1 MKAIVCE
8 MCNSNDVIK
17 QDGLYVCQCC
27 GTKYSPEE
35 AKKLLVELSGT
46 VDVSGSTVK
55 IDHSGLADNYL
66 LLARRAAE
74 EGNDEK
80 AAKYY
85 ELLAVNRPNSW
96 EANFYSVYHQAC
108 MCEADQIADAAY
120 KVANSI
126 PNTLRLIRSEVPEAD
141 QKEAYTE
148 VAENVS
154 TLREELYRQAAEHYL
169 GSASWDNA
177 ESAFAETRFYLYRM
191 ETELASALWEEFG
204 ARELAME
211 HLRLCD
217 TEQSNM
223 SWESLHRLM
232 EKIAPEEAEEAAETH
247 QSEQRSKRLR
257 KLAGAVIPLA
267 LGIILFF
274 VGTQVDPP
282 LRGILEVL
290 GVVSGVGGL
299 VWAVSQAVNKVF

>member
-96 EANFYSVYHQAC
+96 EANFYSVYHQAS
-108 MCEADQIADAAY
+108 MCGVDQIADAAY
-120 KVANSI
+120 KVANTI
-126 PNTLRLIRSEVPEAD
+126 PSTMDLIRSQVPETE
-141 QKEAYTE
+141 QKEAYSE
-148 VAENVS
+148 VAEKV
-154 TLREELYRQAAEHYL
+154 TELREELYRQAARQYL
-169 GSASWDNA
+169 NTSGDAADSAY
-177 ESAFAETRFYLYRM
+177 AETRFYLYRM

-204 ARELAME
+204 DRELAME
-211 HLRLCD
+211 HLKLCD
-217 TEQSNM
+217 TEQANM

-232 EKIAPEEAEEAAETH
+232 EEIDPERAEEAAEIH
-247 QSEQRSKRLR
+247 QSERRSKLIR
-257 KLAGAVIPLA
+257 KLIGLLIPLA
-267 LGIILFF
+267 FGILFF
-274 VGTQVDPP
+274 LIGAHAEPP
-282 LRGILEVL
+282 LRGILEAL
-290 GVVSGVGGL
+290 GVVSV
-299 VWAVSQAVNKVF
+299 VAAAVLAISQAISKAF

>member
-8 MCNSNDVIK
+8 MCSSNDVVK

-35 AKKLLVELSGT
+35 AKKLLVEFSGT

-80 AAKYY
+80 AAKYF

-108 MCEADQIADAAY
+108 LCRPDQIADAAY
-120 KVANSI
+120 KVANSLQS
-126 PNTLRLIRSEVPEAD
+126 TMRLIRAEVPAAEQREAF
-141 QKEAYTE
+141 TE
-148 VAENVS
+148 VAEKVS
-154 TLREELYRQAAEHYL
+154 ELREELYRQAAQHYL
-169 GSASWDNA
+169 NTSDRNA
-177 ESAFAETRFYLYRM
+177 ENAYAETRFYLYRM
-191 ETELASALWEEFG
+191 ETELASALWGEFQD
-204 ARELAME
+204 RELAME
-211 HLRLCD
+211 HLELCN
-217 TEQSNM
+217 TEQANM

-232 EKIAPEEAEEAAETH
+232 AEIDPERAEEAAAAH
-247 QSEQRSKRLR
+247 QSERRSKLLR
-257 KLAGAVIPLA
+257 KIAGAVIPLT

-274 VGTQVDPP
+274 IGTRVDPP
-282 LRGILEVL
+282 LRGTLEVL
-290 GVVSGVGGL
+290 GVVSIV
-299 VWAVSQAVNKVF
+299 VSFVITVTRAVKL

>member
-8 MCNSNDVIK
+8 MCNSNDVVK

-96 EANFYSVYHQAC
+96 EANFYSVYHQAS
-108 MCEADQIADAAY
+108 MCRPDQIADAAY
-120 KVANSI
+120 KVAN
-126 PNTLRLIRSEVPEAD
+126 TLPSTMSLIRSEVPEAE

-148 VAENVS
+148 VAEKI
-154 TLREELYRQAAEHYL
+154 TELREELYRLAAKQYL
-169 GSASWDNA
+169 DTTGNDGDSAY
-177 ESAFAETRFYLYRM
+177 AETRFYLYRM

-204 ARELAME
+204 DRELAME
-211 HLRLCD
+211 HLELCD
-217 TEQSNM
+217 TEQANM

-232 EKIAPEEAEEAAETH
+232 AEIDPDRAEEAAEIH
-247 QSEQRSKRLR
+247 QSERRSKLIR
-257 KLAGAVIPLA
+257 KLVGLLIPMTI
-267 LGIILFF
+267 GILFF
-274 VGTQVDPP
+274 LLGVHADPP
-282 LRGILEVL
+282 LRGLLEVL
-290 GVVSGVGGL
+290 GVVSFIAAIVL
-299 VWAVSQAVNKVF
+299 AISQAISKAF

>member
-8 MCNSNDVIK
+8 MCSSNDVVK

-55 IDHSGLADNYL
+55 IDQSGLADNYL

-96 EANFYSVYHQAC
+96 EANFYSVYHQANL
-108 MCEADQIADAAY
+108 CEADQIADAAY

-126 PNTLRLIRSEVPEAD
+126 PSTLRLIRSEVPQAD

-148 VAENVS
+148 VAEKV
-154 TLREELYRQAAEHYL
+154 TELREELYRQAAKRYL
-169 GSASWDNA
+169 DASGNVTDSAY
-177 ESAFAETRFYLYRM
+177 AETRFYLYRM

-204 ARELAME
+204 DRELAME

-217 TEQSNM
+217 TEQANM

-232 EKIAPEEAEEAAETH
+232 EEIDPESAREAEEAH
-247 QSEQRSKRLR
+247 QSERRSKRLR

-274 VGTQVDPP
+274 VGTLVDPP
-282 LRGILEVL
+282 LRGTLEILGAVGVL
-290 GVVSGVGGL
+290 GAL
-299 VWAVSQAVNKVF
+299 VWTVNQAVNRIL